1 MKIRYFLIIIL
12 LFFSCKSK
20 GDSNFK
26 FLNNFSKEIKLI
38 MNVEEKKEI
47 ALTRSVLNSR
57 VLNLVSFYVY
67 GINFKV
73 DKKGN
78 ITTLQEENL
87 SFEDY
92 TLKDVIINTKAI
104 LNKEYYVE
112 EAILKYN
119 LKFDNKKYK
128 NFKSYAYLI
137 EKHGKDITL
146 LFNEMI
152 TSAIKKINKKNIE
165 GIIVP
170 TGELIYKQD
179 DNGWTLKEKFVI
191 YYK

>member
-1 MKIRYFLIIIL
+1 
-12 LFFSCKSK
+12 
-20 GDSNFK
+20 
-26 FLNNFSKEIKLI
+26 
-38 MNVEEKKEI
+38 
-47 ALTRSVLNSR
+47 
-57 VLNLVSFYVY
+57 
-67 GINFKV
+67 
-73 DKKGN
+73 
-78 ITTLQEENL
+78 
-87 SFEDY
+87 
-92 TLKDVIINTKAI
+92 
-104 LNKEYYVE
+104 VE